1 MLHLIG
7 RRVALSV
14 PLLLVASLVTFV
26 LEYLVP
32 GDAAAVILAG
42 SNATQA
48 DLEALRHRL
57 GLDRPLW
64 QQYADWLGQAVH
76 GDLGRSLA
84 TNQAVTDQLNGRLGV
99 TLSLMV
105 GVLIVCGTVGVILGT
120 ASALRGGALGRAIDV
135 LSLIGLSIPSF
146 WAALLLIS
154 IFAVTLR
161 LFPATGFVAPSHSVG
176 LWLASLVLPTLALS
190 LVGVTNVA
198 KQTRDAM
205 LDALHRPFITT
216 LRASGISPHSIVWRH
231 ALKNAAIPAVTVLG
245 LAVTGALSGAVFVES
260 VFVLPGL
267 GTMAVEATQQHDI
280 PIIEGI
286 AVYFTIITITVNL
299 IVDLIYGWLNPKVRV
314 R

>member
-1 MLHLIG
+1 MLQLIG
-7 RRVALSV
+7 RRLAVSAPV
-14 PLLLVASLVTFV
+14 LLVASLITFL

-32 GDAAAVILAG
+32 GDAAAAILAG
-42 SNATQA
+42 SNATPA
-48 DLEALRHRL
+48 DVEALRHRL

-64 QQYADWLGQAVH
+64 QQYADWLGQALH

-84 TNQAVTDQLNGRLGV
+84 TNQPVTDQLNGRLGV

-105 GVLIVCGTVGVILGT
+105 GVLLVCGTLGVLLGT
-120 ASALRGGALGRAIDV
+120 LSALRGGALGRAIDV
-135 LSLIGLSIPSF
+135 LSLVGLSVPSF
-146 WAALLLIS
+146 WAALLLIAV
-154 IFAVTLR
+154 FAVTVR
-161 LFPATGFVAPSHSVG
+161 LFPATGYVPPSRSIG
-176 LWLASLVLPTLALS
+176 LWLGSLVLPTIALS

-205 LDALHRPFITT
+205 LDVLHRPFITT
-216 LRASGISPHSIVWRH
+216 LRASGIGHASIVWRH
-231 ALKNAAIPAVTVLG
+231 ALKNAAIPSVTVLG

-299 IVDLIYGWLNPKVRV
+299 IIDLLYGWLNPKVRV

>member
-1 MLHLIG
+1 VLQLIG
-7 RRVALSV
+7 RRLAVSAPV
-14 PLLLVASLVTFV
+14 LLVASLITFL

-32 GDAAAVILAG
+32 GDAAAAILAG
-42 SNATQA
+42 SNATPA
-48 DLEALRHRL
+48 DVEALRHRL

-64 QQYADWLGQAVH
+64 QQYADWLGQALH

-84 TNQAVTDQLNGRLGV
+84 TNQPVTDQLNGRLGV

-105 GVLIVCGTVGVILGT
+105 GVLLVCGTLGVLLGT
-120 ASALRGGALGRAIDV
+120 LSALRGGALGRAIDV
-135 LSLIGLSIPSF
+135 LSLVGLSVPSF
-146 WAALLLIS
+146 WAALLLIAV
-154 IFAVTLR
+154 FAVTVR
-161 LFPATGFVAPSHSVG
+161 LFPATGYVPPSRSIG
-176 LWLASLVLPTLALS
+176 LWLGSLVLPTIALS

-205 LDALHRPFITT
+205 LDVLHRPFITT
-216 LRASGISPHSIVWRH
+216 LRASGIGHASIVWRH
-231 ALKNAAIPAVTVLG
+231 ALKNAAIPSVTVLG

-299 IVDLIYGWLNPKVRV
+299 IIDLLYGWLNPKVRV

>member
-1 MLHLIG
+1 MLRLIG
-7 RRVALSV
+7 RRLTLSA
-14 PLLLVASLVTFV
+14 PLLLVASLITFL

-32 GDAAAVILAG
+32 GDAAVAILAG

-48 DLEALRHRL
+48 DVEAMRHRL

-84 TNQAVTDQLNGRLGV
+84 TNLPVTKQLNGRLGV

-105 GVLIVCGTVGVILGT
+105 GVLLVCGSLGLLLGT
-120 ASALRGGALGRAIDV
+120 ASALRGGALGRAIDL
-135 LSLIGLSIPSF
+135 LSLVGLSVPSF
-146 WAALLLIS
+146 WAALLLIAV
-154 IFAVTLR
+154 FAVTLR
-161 LFPATGFVAPSHSVG
+161 WLPATGYVDPSRSLGV
-176 LWLASLVLPTLALS
+176 WLASLVLPVVALS

-205 LDALHRPFITT
+205 LDVLHRPFITT
-216 LRASGISPHSIVWRH
+216 LRASGIAESSIIWKH
-231 ALKNAAIPAVTVLG
+231 ALKNAAIPSVTVLG

-267 GTMAVEATQQHDI
+267 GTLAIEATQQHDI

-286 AVYFTIITITVNL
+286 AVYFTIITIGVNL
-299 IVDLIYGWLNPKVRV
+299 CIDLMYGWLNPKVRV